1 MSKPNK
7 TLQPWELERDRVKKA
22 AKRRRAWSYTKRGF
36 GTVFAAFFAIL
47 FLMPIV
53 LTITNSF
60 MSSSEISSN
69 YGMVFAT
76 TSSGG
81 KVYIAEKVTLKF
93 IPDMV
98 SFSQYITVLLKSPEY
113 LLKFWNSVILVGPIV
128 VFQLTVATLAS
139 YGFARYRGRIREII
153 FFLYIILMLM
163 PYQVTLVS
171 NYIVLDHMGLLGSY
185 AAMILP
191 GIFSSFGVF
200 LIKQTVDE
208 IPTETLEAAKLDGAG
223 VFRTLIYIVAPIC
236 RGGIVSLILLNF
248 VDNWNMVEQ
257 PIVFLKEERMYP
269 LSVFLARSL
278 SDTKSAGFAC
288 GLLALAPVMLL
299 YMNFK
304 EELMNGIAVSSLK

>member
-1 MSKPNK
+1 MEWAGESKNMK
-7 TLQPWELERDRVKKA
+7 VL
-22 AKRRRAWSYTKRGF
+22 RA
-36 GTVFAAFFAIL
+36 AIL
-47 FLMPIV
+47 AAAAV
-53 LTITNSF
+53 LVLLPLVYTVSNAF
-60 MSSSEISSN
+60 MGSSELLHY
-69 YGMVFAT
+69 YG
-76 TSSGG
+76 SLWSGERR
-81 KVYIAEKVTLKF
+81 YMNFHL
-93 IPDMV
+93 IPDRWSLEGLYRV
-98 SFSQYITVLLKSPEY
+98 FLADANY
-113 LLKFWNSVILVGPIV
+113 LTKFWNSLGMTAAIV
-128 VFQLTVATLAS
+128 TGQVLLSLTAG
-139 YGFARYRGRIREII
+139 YGFSRFRFPGRNVL
-153 FFLYIILMLM
+153 FVAVIILMMM

-208 IPTETLEAAKLDGAG
+208 IPVETLEAAKLDGAG